1 MKEINK
7 LIREYRKSKGLTQI
21 YVAKATG
28 IDNKRLSHIETGR
41 LELKAD
47 EFLMLCEKGLKI
59 DPSYFTKK
67 LLEIES

>member
-28 IDNKRLSHIETGR
+28 IDNK
-41 LELKAD
+41 KA
-47 EFLMLCEKGLKI
+47 F
-59 DPSYFTKK
+59 PH
-67 LLEIES
+67 